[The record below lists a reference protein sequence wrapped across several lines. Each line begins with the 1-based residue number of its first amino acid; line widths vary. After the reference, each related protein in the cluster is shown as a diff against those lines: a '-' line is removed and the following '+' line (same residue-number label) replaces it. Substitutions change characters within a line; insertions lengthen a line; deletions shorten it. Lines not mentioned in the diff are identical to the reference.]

1 MFSSRHVCPQS
12 FRRWCLA
19 FSLTFA
25 KIVLDSCLVYFL
37 LLFCLPSLLIV
48 SSLLF
53 LTIVLFAPGACL
65 ACSHSCLDRPLL
77 LSWLLSCLDCDLI
90 LSWLYSCLDCP
101 LLFPYCLCSYLACRN
116 FIFLFY
122 HVYIY
127 AVSRIGSGLIYWN
140 QVDPTENCPRSGMVC
155 CHVAVE
161 NTFGMPNPFSYVV
174 KMLKMPAHTFTFR
187 EADQSHQGT
196 SSWAME
202 ITPSPSSVG
211 RSE

>member
-25 KIVLDSCLVYFL
+25 KLVLDSCLVYFL

-65 ACSHSCLDRPLL
+65 ACPHSCLDCPLL

-101 LLFPYCLCSYLACRN
+101 LLFPYCRCPYLACRN

-127 AVSRIGSGLIYWN
+127 AVSRIGSGLIYLN
-140 QVDPTENCPRSGMVC
+140 PIDPTIGWQIKCNVMLSITIFF
-155 CHVAVE
+155 H
-161 NTFGMPNPFSYVV
+161 
-174 KMLKMPAHTFTFR
+174 MLKR
-187 EADQSHQGT
+187 CWKCSH
-196 SSWAME
+196 
-202 ITPSPSSVG
+202 TPSPSG
-211 RSE
+211 RLTSRIREPAHGPWK